1 MGPAGTEYT
10 SMMPNMFA
18 SEFAFNQRLFAEK
31 GKLGG
36 ARNNDARISALRKVS
51 AWRVLKG
58 SKIEQ

>member
-1 MGPAGTEYT
+1 MGPAGIEYT
-10 SMMPNMFA
+10 SIMPNMFI
-18 SEFAFNQRLFAEK
+18 SEIAFNQRLFAEK

-51 AWRVLKG
+51 AWRVFKG